1 MPGDEEVIFSD
12 TSFPAILDAS
22 TLHPI
27 SFLGGMGR
35 RIGERK
41 FPEEWHRLMNAIPR
55 PNMKQEGMP
64 PEQRV
69 LVDFGDRAY
78 AQMAMLAR
86 FHHDSDSAEFYDME
100 VEAIA
105 APMDSTEYKHC
116 GPWAGV
122 FRA

>member
-1 MPGDEEVIFSD
+1 MPGDEEVLSEP
-12 TSFPAILDAS
+12 SFPVVLDAS

-27 SFLGGMGR
+27 GFLAGFGR

-41 FPEEWHRLMNAIPR
+41 GIPEEWHRLMHAIPR
-55 PNMKQEGMP
+55 PNMSQKHLP
-64 PEQRV
+64 PEERV

-78 AQMAMLAR
+78 AHMAMLAR